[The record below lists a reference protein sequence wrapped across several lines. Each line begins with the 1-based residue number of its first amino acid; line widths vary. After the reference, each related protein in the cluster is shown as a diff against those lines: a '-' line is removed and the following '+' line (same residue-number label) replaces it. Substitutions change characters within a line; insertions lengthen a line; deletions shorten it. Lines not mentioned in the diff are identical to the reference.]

1 MRNFPAAL
9 RTSSQR
15 PRSAVSASWKRASRR
30 RIGSAAAP
38 TTASYAGAANHH
50 SSAPTSAPAKNLSP
64 LRSMHARRPDV
75 EERDGG
81 AADDGLPDR
90 EVEELEEVGLVAID
104 EEERHDARE
113 VQDLDHADRGG
124 EADQALPPRRGKRQ
138 DRRDEEDDR
147 LDAVAAVLDRDGVAA
162 GGEDHANHG
171 DMLAERVEQRGRH
184 DGDGP
189 AERHDHRGVDRLQR
203 QREVEH
209 REQDDEADEEASGLH
224 GLTRGQ
230 GADGGR

>member
-1 MRNFPAAL
+1 MRKFPAAL
-9 RTSSQR
+9 RTSTQR

-75 EERDGG
+75 EERDGR
-81 AADDGLPDR
+81 AADYGLPDR

-113 VQDLDHADRGG
+113 IQDLDHADRGG

-138 DRRDEEDDR
+138 DRRDEEDNR
-147 LDAVAAVLDRDGVAA
+147 LDAVAAVLDRDGVAP
-162 GGEDHANHG
+162 GGEDHAADDNV
-171 DMLAERVEQRGRH
+171 LPERVEQPRR
-184 DGDGP
+184 GDG
-189 AERHDHRGVDRLQR
+189 AVAG
-203 QREVEH
+203 
-209 REQDDEADEEASGLH
+209 EANE
-224 GLTRGQ
+224 
-230 GADGGR
+230 